1 MENNLKNIDK
11 HIYTVSSDIKKSYK
25 HLTWAFIC
33 ILLGAIALW
42 LYVSYESIAQHE
54 VWSGLMLMIIFAG
67 VFSLVTLICYY
78 IFGDCYSPYYKPTKE
93 WLNREEVYF
102 SSSNIDKIKQSI
114 DEKNIPAL
122 SNFPKSIVPQV
133 VVVKYSNDKE
143 SVMAIQAFDNADG
156 VMQPVTDI
164 VVCSK

>member
-1 MENNLKNIDK
+1 
-11 HIYTVSSDIKKSYK
+11 
-25 HLTWAFIC
+25 
-33 ILLGAIALW
+33 
-42 LYVSYESIAQHE
+42 
-54 VWSGLMLMIIFAG
+54 
-67 VFSLVTLICYY
+67 
-78 IFGDCYSPYYKPTKE
+78 
-93 WLNREEVYF
+93 LNREEVYF

-114 DEKNIPAL
+114 DEKNISAL